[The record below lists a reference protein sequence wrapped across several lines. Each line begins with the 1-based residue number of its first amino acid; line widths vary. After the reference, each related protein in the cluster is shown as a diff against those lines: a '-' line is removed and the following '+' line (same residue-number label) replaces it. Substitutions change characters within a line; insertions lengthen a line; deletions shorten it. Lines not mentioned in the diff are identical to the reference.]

1 MAKRRGFTLIE
12 VLVVMS
18 LLGVLFGLSIG
29 LIAKAGRGNALLQ
42 ATNSVVSQ
50 LASARSQ
57 SQAGDTAYVKLE
69 ANLDGDVTVRSFRQR
84 QVFHWP
90 CEDLQRASEE
100 GVISKSGQV
109 EVSDAGVPSG
119 EGKHAAFSGGT
130 IDLGNPPW
138 LHLIDGFSIRCMIN
152 PDPKAS
158 SSNADLIKK
167 GPGFRIT
174 LVRGDLGRFE
184 VQCKIRLLPGM
195 DGTGGGDCVLKTG
208 FDEAAEIEEWKGPV
222 LPGRWQDLVVAYDR
236 NTFTIHV
243 NGRLRARRMDRKSPM
258 KADADAPFMIGN
270 GYMGGFDSLLISGIF
285 EDDDDRLR
293 LPGAVVWVDDKG
305 ELLDGKSIDIHFMNR
320 ALDPTRHQSE
330 IRIVLK
336 LNDEEGAR
344 RVVRIALSGEAT
356 IEEVGP

>member
-42 ATNSVVSQ
+42 TANSVVSQ
-50 LASARSQ
+50 LASARAQ
-57 SQAGDTAYVKLE
+57 SQAGDTAYVKFE
-69 ANLDGDVTVRSFRQR
+69 SAPDGDATVRSFRQR

-90 CEDLQRASEE
+90 CEDFERASEE
-100 GVISKSGQV
+100 GVLKRSGQV
-109 EVSDAGVPSG
+109 EISGAGVPSG
-119 EGKHAAFSGGT
+119 EGDHAVFSGGT

-158 SSNADLIKK
+158 TANVVLFKK
-167 GPGFRIT
+167 GPGFRIS

-184 VQCKIRLLPGM
+184 VQCKLRLLPGP
-195 DGTGGGDCVLKTG
+195 DGSGGGDWVLKTG
-208 FDEAAEIEEWKGPV
+208 FDDAAEIEEWKGPV
-222 LPGRWQDLVVAYDR
+222 LPGRWQDLTVAYDR
-236 NTFTIHV
+236 NSFTIHV
-243 NGRLRARRMDRKSPM
+243 NGRLRARRTDRKSPM
-258 KADADAPFMIGN
+258 KSDGDASLLIGN

-285 EDDDDRLR
+285 EDDDDRFEF
-293 LPGAVVWVDDKG
+293 PAAVTWVDEKG
-305 ELLDGKSIDIHFMNR
+305 EPIVGRSLDIHFRNR
-320 ALDPTRHQSE
+320 ALDPTRHQSDV
-330 IRIVLK
+330 RIVLK
-336 LNDEEGAR
+336 LNDEKGAR
-344 RVVRIALSGEAT
+344 RVVRIAPSGDAT